1 MREIFVYLAI
11 AIGSLGMMGYAV
23 HMLVGGLVSV
33 EVEYFL
39 ITVTCV
45 IISGVMGYMARG
57 IIQRRSENK

>member
-11 AIGSLGMMGYAV
+11 AIGSLSMMGYAV
-23 HMLVGGLVSV
+23 HMLIGGLVSI

-45 IISGVMGYMARG
+45 IISGVMGYMVRD